1 MLICVIGAFAGGWI
15 AAGQWRIPLDQF
27 AANDETLLDNL
38 RSWFDLGQDNPHL
51 IVMALVQ
58 NARVLLAATL
68 LGVFTFGVIGLVLVS
83 VPFGILGFI
92 LGQVTMAG
100 LSPLPFLLAVIP
112 HGTLEIPAIVLAGA
126 AALRLGSVV
135 TRPPA
140 DLTASEAWL
149 AAAADVVKVG
159 VGLVL
164 PLLVLAALLE
174 VTLTP
179 RVVEF
184 VLTL

>member
-1 MLICVIGAFAGGWI
+1 VIGAFVGGWI
-15 AAGQWRIPLDQF
+15 AAGQWHISLDQF
-27 AANDETLLDNL
+27 SANDETLLDNL

-51 IVMALVQ
+51 ILMALAQ
-58 NARVLLAATL
+58 NTRVLLAATL
-68 LGVFTFGVIGLVLVS
+68 LGMFTFGVMALVLVA

-92 LGQVTMAG
+92 LAQVTMAG

-112 HGTLEIPAIVLAGA
+112 HGALEIPAIVLAGA

-149 AAAADVVKVG
+149 AAAADVFKVG
-159 VGLVL
+159 LGLVL

-174 VTLTP
+174 VSLTP